1 MKINSKKKI
10 CIVTPFHKDKLSDVE
25 RISLKTI
32 KKHFDNEVKF
42 LVTFEGNPL
51 RIEGFNNVY
60 FKKSFFENIRGYN
73 LLCNSS
79 EFYRQFT
86 DFEYILICQ
95 LDVIVLKNCID
106 KFIKKKVS
114 YIGAPAA
121 KKSPF
126 DRSRKKL
133 WSLRYFCNG
142 GFSLRNVNLFIKVLE
157 SNTIKSPFKFYVI
170 YECLKS
176 GFLKFFYL
184 YLKTIFTNKRPK
196 GEYFAKNLYVNKD
209 TFWTYF
215 AILFHNEFKLPSSK
229 ESLSF
234 CFDGNPNFFYKLNE
248 NQLPMA
254 LHGNH
259 NYLEFLNKLGMKI

>member
-1 MKINSKKKI
+1 MKTNSKKKV
-10 CIVTPFHKDKLSDVE
+10 CIVIPFHKEELSDME
-25 RISLKTI
+25 KISLKTI
-32 KKHFDNEVKF
+32 KTHFKNEVKF
-42 LVTFEGNPL
+42 LVSFEGNPL
-51 RIEGFNNVY
+51 KIEGINNIY
-60 FKKSFFENIRGYN
+60 FKKSFFENIKGYN
-73 LLCNSS
+73 LLCCTS
-79 EFYRQFT
+79 EFYRKFI

-95 LDVIVLKNCID
+95 LDVIVIKNCIN
-106 KFIKKKVS
+106 KFINKKIS
-114 YIGAPAA
+114 YIGAPTA

-133 WSLRYFCNG
+133 WSIKYFCNG

-157 SNTIKSPFKFYVI
+157 SNTIKNPFKFYVI

-184 YLKTIFTNKRPK
+184 YLKTIFTNKKSK
-196 GEYFAKNLYVNKD
+196 GEYFAKNLYVNED

-215 AILFHNEFKLPSSK
+215 AILFNKDFKLPLIK
-229 ESLSF
+229 DSLSF
-234 CFDGNPNFFYKLNE
+234 CFDGNPNFFYKLNK